1 LGDPPTSIPYGVW
14 RPDPPAGTAGSLED
28 RMIQLLAQNAPAQE
42 VPWFLENPIFLI
54 VGMVLIWWLLVLKP
68 QRKQEKAR
76 GAKLEAIKKGD
87 KVLTRAGIF
96 GVVSRV
102 KDDVVI
108 LRIDTDGKVL
118 VPFQKAAIEDVLTG
132 DGSDAS

>member
-1 LGDPPTSIPYGVW
+1 MF
-14 RPDPPAGTAGSLED
+14 EF
-28 RMIQLLAQNAPAQE
+28 LAQTPPPE
-42 VPWFLENPIFLI
+42 TPFFMHPMFLI

-68 QRKQEKAR
+68 QRKQEKER
-76 GAKLEAIKKGD
+76 KAKIEGIKKGD
-87 KVLTRAGIF
+87 KVLTRAGMY

-118 VPFQKAAIEDVLTG
+118 VPFQKAAIEDVLTAEV
-132 DGSDAS
+132 GSEE

>member
-1 LGDPPTSIPYGVW
+1 MGEAPTSIPYGVW
-14 RPDPPAGTAGSLED
+14 RPDLPAGMADSLED
-28 RMIQLLAQNAPAQE
+28 CMFQLLALNAPAQE
-42 VPWFLENPIFLI
+42 TPFFMNPVFLI

-76 GAKLEAIKKGD
+76 TAKLEAMKKGD
-87 KVLTRAGIF
+87 KVLTRAGIY

-102 KDDVVI
+102 KDDVVV

-132 DGSDAS
+132 DASDAS